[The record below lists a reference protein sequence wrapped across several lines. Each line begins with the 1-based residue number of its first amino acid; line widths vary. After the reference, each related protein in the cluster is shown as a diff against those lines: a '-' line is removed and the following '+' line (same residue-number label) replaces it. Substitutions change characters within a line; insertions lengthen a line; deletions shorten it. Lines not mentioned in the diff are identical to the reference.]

1 MSFIILQF
9 SLLSINHSLPLFLPM
24 SLQPQPKKQR
34 TSPIIEA
41 KSLLSNGDKEGAFGV
56 LKKAASR
63 GNVMACFDV
72 GFMMIQGIGCK
83 EDRKGGFEMF
93 DKGIELK
100 GHEEDM
106 RWKSDGSATE
116 VIGPQSMDLHGLCL

>member
-1 MSFIILQF
+1 
-9 SLLSINHSLPLFLPM
+9 M
-24 SLQPQPKKQR
+24 SLQPQQKKQR

-41 KSLLSNGDKEGAFGV
+41 KSLLSNGDKEGAFAV
-56 LKKAASR
+56 LKKAADG

-72 GFMMIQGIGCK
+72 GFMMIRGIACDVNV
-83 EDRKGGFEMF
+83 EGGLKMIE
-93 DKGIELK
+93 KGIELE

-106 RWKSDGSATE
+106 SWKSDGSATD